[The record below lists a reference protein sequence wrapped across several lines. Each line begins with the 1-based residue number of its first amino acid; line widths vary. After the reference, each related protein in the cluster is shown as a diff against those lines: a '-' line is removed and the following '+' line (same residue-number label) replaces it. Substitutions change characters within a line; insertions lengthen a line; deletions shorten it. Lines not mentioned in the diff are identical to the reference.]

1 MIISF
6 IYQFIWTNKIVY
18 CRNIGLSC
26 EVDDTRLS
34 PFYHDHDRAAMIGNI
49 GKEWSAQCNL
59 GADSIKIYHLTSIGN
74 PIVEIRRSYDRLI
87 STMGFP
93 ILVRWHL
100 YIESGPRALRQMW
113 CFWISQ
119 VPGVA
124 DTDTFISQQ
133 WASHQIRKI
142 AGCAWAGKARNF
154 FPCRL
159 LQMKPLVSDPGMHYG
174 TCVTHVSWCM
184 SGSLTRSGGET
195 FVASAAHA
203 HRQFYVSGKRPMLWG
218 K

>member
-6 IYQFIWTNKIVY
+6 IYQFIWTNKIAY
-18 CRNIGLSC
+18 CRNMGLSC

-100 YIESGPRALRQMW
+100 YIEGRCGASGYLRYLVW
-113 CFWISQ
+113 LILTLSYHSNEPLIRY
-119 VPGVA
+119 VKLRVAHGPGKPGTFSPVA
-124 DTDTFISQQ
+124 YFK
-133 WASHQIRKI
+133 WNR
-142 AGCAWAGKARNF
+142 
-154 FPCRL
+154 
-159 LQMKPLVSDPGMHYG
+159 
-174 TCVTHVSWCM
+174 
-184 SGSLTRSGGET
+184 
-195 FVASAAHA
+195 
-203 HRQFYVSGKRPMLWG
+203 
-218 K
+218 